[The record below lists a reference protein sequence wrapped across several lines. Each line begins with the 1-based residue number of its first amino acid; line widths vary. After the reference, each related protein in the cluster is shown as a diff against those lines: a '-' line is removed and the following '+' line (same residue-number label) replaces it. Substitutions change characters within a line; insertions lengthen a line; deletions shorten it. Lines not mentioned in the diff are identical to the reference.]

1 MLKTILKQRY
11 RIISQL
17 GCGYYSETYLAQDI
31 RRMNRH
37 CIIKRLQPISDEP
50 KTLRQIEQVYEAD
63 AMTLQML
70 SKKHNQIPQ
79 LQDYF
84 ELNKEFYL
92 VQEAFEGYPIS
103 KLILDTERLPS
114 AKVINILLDI
124 LNVLNFA
131 HQYGVIHQDIQ
142 PSNLIQRGNGKTI
155 LINFGAI
162 KQVHPQLI
170 DIQSQQKLSHLTE
183 IPAYVP
189 DEQIRGKPCFSS
201 DIYALGITAIEAL
214 TGTVPNQSQKYLHSE
229 FVCDEQADISFELLA
244 ILNKMVCFHVSD
256 RYQSTQEVLDD
267 LEKIRPSNLGD
278 ARKSSYQMGTL
289 PKSKKLLVKIRN
301 NCLIGSVVLALGL
314 VGIQVSAFRY
324 GDSETQHHHDSSPKL
339 QHSAAVHAVT
349 VSPNG
354 QKFASSSL
362 DRTIKLW
369 DLNTGKLLQTLEG
382 HTSAVHT
389 IIFSRDGQTLVSSSH
404 DGTIKLWNLN
414 TGQPIRT
421 FIGHEGHV
429 HSIVFTPDERTLVS
443 GSGDGTIKLWDL
455 NTGKQIRTLYA
466 GSGHVNSVVLS
477 PDGRVIASGS
487 REGPVELW
495 DLNTGKQIRSLP
507 AHSSYVNFVAITPD
521 GQTLVSSSLDGP
533 IELWNLE
540 TGERLRTLADSTAIS
555 LAISPDSQ
563 ILASNSADQKIK
575 LWNLRTG
582 ELLNTFTGDSPEN
595 SKDYNSVTFSPDG
608 KTLVSGSSYGA
619 IKVWHL
625 ASMGI

>member
-1 MLKTILKQRY
+1 MLKPIVDQRY
-11 RIISQL
+11 KIINQL

-37 CIIKRLQPISDEP
+37 CIIKRLHPISNEP
-50 KTLRQIEQVYEAD
+50 KTLHQIEQMFEAD
-63 AMTLQML
+63 AMTLKML

-79 LQDYF
+79 IQDYF

-92 VQEAFEGYPIS
+92 VQEIVEGYPIS
-103 KLILDTERLPS
+103 QLLLDTERLPS
-114 AKVINILLDI
+114 VKVINILLDI

-131 HQYGVIHQDIQ
+131 HQHGVIHQDIQ
-142 PSNLIQRGNGKTI
+142 PTNLIQRKNGKTI
-155 LINFGAI
+155 LINFGAV
-162 KQVHPQLI
+162 KQVHPQLV
-170 DIQSQQKLSHLTE
+170 DTQSHHE

-189 DEQIRGKPCFSS
+189 DEQIRGEPCFST

-214 TGTVPNQSQKYLHSE
+214 TGIVPNPSQKYLHSE
-229 FVCDEQADISFELLA
+229 FVCDEQADISFELLP
-244 ILNKMVCFHVSD
+244 ILNKMVRFHVSD
-256 RYQSTQEVLDD
+256 RYQSAQEVLDD
-267 LEKIRPSNLGD
+267 LEKIRPSNSSN

-289 PKSKKLLVKIRN
+289 PKSKKLLVQIRN
-301 NCLIGSVVLALGL
+301 NCLIGSTVLALGL
-314 VGIQVSAFRY
+314 IGIQVSAFRY
-324 GDSETQHHHDSSPKL
+324 GDSSEQHQHNLSPKL

-354 QKFASSSL
+354 QQFASSSL

-369 DLNTGKLLQTLEG
+369 DLNTGELLRTLEG

-389 IIFSRDGQTLVSSSH
+389 IIFSSDGQALASSSH
-404 DGTIKLWNLN
+404 DGTIKLWDLN
-414 TGQPIRT
+414 TGKLIRT
-421 FIGHEGHV
+421 FTGHEGHV
-429 HSIVFTPDERTLVS
+429 HSIVFTPDERTLIS
-443 GSGDGTIKLWDL
+443 GSGDGTIKVWDAE
-455 NTGKQIRTLYA
+455 TGKQIRTLYA
-466 GSGHVNSVVLS
+466 RSGHVNSVALS

-507 AHSSYVNFVAITPD
+507 ADSSYVNFVAITPD
-521 GQTLVSSSLDGP
+521 GQRLVSSSLDGP

-540 TGERLRTLADSTAIS
+540 TGEQIRTLANSSATS